1 MPIFNSMDEQHLESA
16 LATAL
21 HKVIGNNLLMSGFL
35 TTMIILVAVLVA
47 RYLLIQQVKGSSEI
61 LNKDQR
67 KWINRIKNSAIGF
80 MLIAMIFIWA
90 PQIQTFALSLTA
102 VAVAVVLTTK
112 ELLMCLTGSFMR
124 ATSKAFHVGDWITV
138 DNMSGEV
145 MEISA
150 FSTILEEL
158 DTKTR
163 NFTGR
168 TLHIPNSK
176 FLTSTVENANFL
188 KHYIYHTFSTTIAY
202 QDVDPAALQN
212 ALESI
217 VDKHYAPHQKAA
229 ERFNKMVERKT
240 AIDFADAKAEYGI
253 KTTDQGHYTF
263 TVRLFAPTKEYSQL
277 EADITKEFV
286 DEAYRIRL
294 LAKGNQQEPTIQTKS
309 AKGKKD

>member
-1 MPIFNSMDEQHLESA
+1 
-16 LATAL
+16 
-21 HKVIGNNLLMSGFL
+21 
-35 TTMIILVAVLVA
+35 
-47 RYLLIQQVKGSSEI
+47 
-61 LNKDQR
+61 
-67 KWINRIKNSAIGF
+67 
-80 MLIAMIFIWA
+80 MLIALIFIWA

-168 TLHIPNSK
+168 TLHVPNSK

-188 KHYIYHTFSTTIAY
+188 KHYVYHTFNTTIAY
-202 QDVDPAALQN
+202 QDIDPAALQR
-212 ALESI
+212 ALEGI

-240 AIDFADAKAEYGI
+240 AIDFADAKPEYGVR
-253 KTTDQGHYTF
+253 TTDQGHYVF
-263 TVRLFAPTKEYSQL
+263 SVRLFMPTREFGKI
-277 EADITKEFV
+277 EADITHELLKEAC
-286 DEAYRIRL
+286 DMRM
-294 LAKGNQQEPTIQTKS
+294 QTKKS
-309 AKGKKD
+309 DVKPEGKESPLTK